1 MTDPRPLASEE
12 QGQGDP
18 PWLFLH
24 SLGGHR
30 GFWKRALAHIG
41 TRHRA
46 VAVDLR
52 GHRDSA
58 LAPDQSGATLW
69 EHLND
74 VLATAD
80 ALGLPQ
86 FVLVGHSFGATV
98 ALSVAAAAPKRV
110 LGLVLVDASG
120 SMGALPPDVAQEF
133 LASIDADAD
142 GSFVRSNYE
151 ANLGRALPS
160 TSDTVLTTLASTPRA
175 CLGPAYH
182 DLLHTEPAALLL
194 RYSGPTL
201 LVADAENVSPFSLH
215 TQVADHPVR
224 LIDNTSHWIPL
235 DQPDA
240 LNVILD
246 EFDRSLAAADA

>member
-1 MTDPRPLASEE
+1 MTEPRPLASEE
-12 QGQGDP
+12 QGRGDP
-18 PWLFLH
+18 AWLFIH

-30 GFWKRALAHIG
+30 GHWHHAVSHVGRA
-41 TRHRA
+41 HRA
-46 VAVDLR
+46 IAVDLR

-58 LAPDQSGATLW
+58 LAPGQSGATLW

-80 ALGLPQ
+80 ALGLPR

-98 ALSVAAAAPKRV
+98 ALSVAAVAPARV
-110 LGLVLVDASG
+110 QGLVLVDAAG
-120 SMGALPPDVAQEF
+120 SMGALPADVAQEF
-133 LASIDADAD
+133 LASVDADAD

-151 ANLGRALPS
+151 ANLERAQPS
-160 TSDTVLTTLASTPRA
+160 TRDAVLTSLANTPRET
-175 CLGPAYH
+175 LGPAYH
-182 DLLHTEPAALLL
+182 DLLQTEPAPLLM
-194 RYSGPTL
+194 RYGGPTL

-215 TQVADHPVR
+215 TQVGDQPVR
-224 LIDNTSHWIPL
+224 LIGNTSHWIPL

-246 EFDRSLAAADA
+246 DFDRTLVAAGG